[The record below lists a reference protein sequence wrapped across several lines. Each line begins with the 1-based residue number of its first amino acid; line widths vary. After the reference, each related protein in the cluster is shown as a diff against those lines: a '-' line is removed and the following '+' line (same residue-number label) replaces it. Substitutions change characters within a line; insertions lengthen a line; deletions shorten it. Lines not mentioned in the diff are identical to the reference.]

1 MLDTPLKL
9 KNHLKMVSVK
19 ISKSIGFLLPFLP
32 RAAHMT
38 IHKACLRPH
47 LDYNDPL

>member
-38 IHKACLRPH
+38 IYDYND